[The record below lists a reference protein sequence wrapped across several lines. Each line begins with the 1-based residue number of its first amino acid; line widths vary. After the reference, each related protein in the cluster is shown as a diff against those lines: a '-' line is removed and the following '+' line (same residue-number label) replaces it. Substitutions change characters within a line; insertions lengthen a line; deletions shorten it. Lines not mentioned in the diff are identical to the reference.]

1 MAARAKHVS
10 HLSGSYAFFL
20 KRFCWWHFSPA
31 KESNSVSSLIHLDP
45 VNTVVSRSSRSTSSR
60 CRCLPRWHLAPWP
73 CPARATLPTCALLTF
88 LKKGLQKL
96 NKRCI
101 QAHPERSHSHT
112 SYHGGSHLPCRR
124 VQLCVY
130 RMFDHPGHRASFCKT
145 LPQELIPSN
154 KTYKK
159 WLLNMVSG
167 HHCWDAALSGVV
179 VAFHRFCCVGFIH
192 IFFPRV
198 LYSSSP
204 TVSEI
209 CSLGALHRP

>member
-1 MAARAKHVS
+1 MAFQPSKGKQLRVIS
-10 HLSGSYAFFL
+10 D
-20 KRFCWWHFSPA
+20 SP
-31 KESNSVSSLIHLDP
+31 
-45 VNTVVSRSSRSTSSR
+45 RSSQHGRLQVFTLDIFTLSLSN
-60 CRCLPRWHLAPWP
+60 LPRWHLALP
-73 CPARATLPTCALLTF
+73 CSSYTVSLKTCR
-88 LKKGLQKL
+88 LKFKLQTCTSGSANHIPLSGQKL
-96 NKRCI
+96 NFKRCI

-112 SYHGGSHLPCRR
+112 SYHGGSHLPCRC

-154 KTYKK
+154 KTYKT